1 MLTLYGVYQSRAS
14 RPLWLLAEADVPFAH
29 VPVIQAYRLADPD
42 APDAPLHSRSPA
54 FLAINPQGQVPA
66 LEDGGLILT
75 ESLAITLYLARRYGG
90 SLGPAD
96 AAEDALMLQWALFAA
111 TAVEPDSIAIYLS
124 EQPPRAGTAEAQAA
138 RAAAAGR
145 LHAPLGRLDRHLS
158 GGDHLVGGRFTVAD
172 IMVAE
177 CVRYAA
183 ADAALM
189 DHFPHATAWLSRC
202 HARPGFRQ
210 MWARRLAE

>member
-14 RPLWLLAEADVPFAH
+14 RPLWLLAEAGIAFAH

-66 LEDGGLILT
+66 LDDDGLILT

-90 SLGPAD
+90 TLGPAD
-96 AAEDALMLQWALFAA
+96 MAEEALMLQWALFAA
-111 TAVEPDSIAIYLS
+111 TAVEPDSIVIYLS
-124 EQPPRAGTAEAQAA
+124 EQPPRAGTPEAAAA

-145 LHAPLGRLDRHLS
+145 LHAPLARLDAHLS
-158 GGDHLVGGRFTVAD
+158 AHDHLVGDRFTAAD

-177 CVRYAA
+177 CVRYAQ
-183 ADAALM
+183 ADRALM
-189 DHFPHATAWLSRC
+189 DHFPNLTAWLSRC

-210 MWARRLAE
+210 MWERRLAE